1 MAYTPRHCPGLEKF
15 KELSSFTCKCPEC
28 GGEMEIFSDE
38 FDKPKACPGCGKPVD
53 FTKCT
58 LEGTSSKVDNR

>member
-1 MAYTPRHCPGLEKF
+1 
-15 KELSSFTCKCPEC
+15 
-28 GGEMEIFSDE
+28 MEIFSDE